1 MQKSYVQEQSINVKT
16 DIDLGEINRL
26 IEVLD
31 AVIESD
37 SSNWKAQ
44 EMVRKLKEVRRG
56 AVLEARDQFDSL
68 LNNV

>member
-44 EMVRKLKEVRRG
+44 EMVRKLKDVRRG
-56 AVLEARDQFDSL
+56 AILEARDQFDAL